1 MCYVCIYG
9 AAVARSWNRCPVRLR
24 TPGWHSLR
32 PFPGAAGPL
41 RGRAEADEEA
51 PRGF

>member
-9 AAVARSWNRCPVRLR
+9 AAVARSWNPFPVRLG
-24 TPGWHSLR
+24 TPGRRSPR
-32 PFPGAAGPL
+32 ASPGAAGPL

-51 PRGF
+51 PRGL